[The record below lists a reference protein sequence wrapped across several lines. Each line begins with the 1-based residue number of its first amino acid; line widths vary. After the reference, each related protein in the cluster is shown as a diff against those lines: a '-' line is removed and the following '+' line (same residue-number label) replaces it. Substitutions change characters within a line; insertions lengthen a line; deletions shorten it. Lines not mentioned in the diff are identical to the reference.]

1 MSFALQTAIMKPR
14 SAAALELIG
23 WLVSLLLF
31 SLLLLSS
38 FGAGPFDHADRSGHH
53 HHHRHSGS
61 QR

>member
-1 MSFALQTAIMKPR
+1 MKPR